1 MNIIHCYD
9 PKTADKLNNIFPLD
23 VGSTEGMQKSLE
35 GLKLFSN
42 CARVCCNLGDEVTMQ
57 CSCVFYVDR

>member
-1 MNIIHCYD
+1 MNIIHCCD

-42 CARVCCNLGDEVTMQ
+42 CARVCCNLGD
-57 CSCVFYVDR
+57 D